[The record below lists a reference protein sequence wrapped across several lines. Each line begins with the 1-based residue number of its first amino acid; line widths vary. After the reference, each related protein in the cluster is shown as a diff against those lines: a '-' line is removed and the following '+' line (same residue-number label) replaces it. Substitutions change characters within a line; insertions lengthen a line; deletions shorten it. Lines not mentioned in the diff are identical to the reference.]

1 MVEVVDLGSCSPQVR
16 LYFRTSHHVCLAMH
30 PPNETWSLIRF
41 PQRDI
46 LQQPPTPVV
55 VVAGQSSWVEV
66 EWDECQTLP
75 PLVGHHHHVIHELVV
90 QPVEVDALV
99 DTRDTSHARLVSNL
113 RADYQAN
120 T

>member
-1 MVEVVDLGSCSPQVR
+1 MVEVDLGSCSPQAR
-16 LYFRTSHHVCLAMH
+16 LYFRTSYHVCPAPP
-30 PPNETWSLIRF
+30 PPNETWSLVRF

-55 VVAGQSSWVEV
+55 AAAEQSSWVEV
-66 EWDECQTLP
+66 EWDEWQTLR
-75 PLVGHHHHVIHELVV
+75 PLVGQPRPVIRELVV
-90 QPVEVDALV
+90 RPVEVAALV
-99 DTRDTSHARLVSNL
+99 DTRDTLRARLVLDL